1 MPTFIFALPRPARS
15 CRRTCWPCVTPI
27 ARRRCGWR
35 GRRKRRV
42 SRPSWTATSCGKPV
56 CERVGWTSRCAPST
70 TPGPGWRSR
79 NVKSNLLHFFANRK
93 YDGVVKGA
101 MAFVSSLGRDLRFAL
116 RQMRQ
121 TPIVSGIAL
130 LSLALGIGA
139 NVAIFTLVN
148 ALILKSLP
156 IHEPERLVQ
165 LQLTHPNARNHTTS
179 FTNPQWEYLRD
190 HQDIFTGVSAVGYAR
205 FNLNATGESR
215 IVPGLYVSG
224 RFLDTLG
231 LTPIIGR
238 GFTADDD
245 RRGSEPIA
253 ILSYGFWQREFGGDR
268 AVLGRTV
275 SLDGNAF
282 TIVGVMPPEFFGVRV
297 GTTFDVMVPLANEA
311 IIRGAE
317 SSLDRRS
324 SWWLSFFA
332 RLAPGQTMAHAEA
345 RLRALQP
352 QLREATMPQDWR
364 PQDQVTYLTE
374 PFTVMP
380 AATGISSLRDR
391 YSRPLYVLLGIVGL
405 VLTIACANMANLL
418 LAQSVARRRE
428 LAVRL
433 SLGANRRQLIR
444 QLLVE
449 SIILSLAG
457 AASGLVI
464 AAWGSRAMVMMLS
477 TRTNFTFIDLSM
489 DWRVFA
495 FTAAVGVATGL
506 LFGVFPAMRGTSV
519 APADA
524 LRDHARGIVSGGGRL
539 NVGHGLVA
547 LQVALSFVL
556 VFGSTLFVRTL
567 VSLTTQ
573 GMGFESERVLLATV
587 DLRKTGAAPEARLAL
602 FQRTRDA
609 VAAIPGVDAA
619 AQSFV
624 TPVSG
629 SRWNLRIRV
638 PGYDGS
644 ERDRASLFNGVT
656 PDYFRTLGTPLLT
669 GRDFSFAD
677 AAGHPDV
684 AIVNEAFAK
693 KYYAGQNPVG
703 KTFVIEGFGPDRKD
717 RQLEIVGLVADAK
730 YGSLR
735 EAPQP
740 TMYGPMA
747 QERSIASS
755 VRMAIKT
762 LGEPW
767 ASREAIL
774 NAIGGVNKEISVDFR
789 TFEEDLGAAVLQ
801 ERLIASLSAFFGGL
815 ALLLAALGL
824 YGVMS
829 YSVTRRRNEIGIRMA
844 LGAEPE
850 KVITL
855 VLRHVAL
862 ITAAGL
868 IVGVAGAVGTGRFI
882 NALLFNL
889 ATYDRTMIAVTA
901 ITLAVAAAIAGYL
914 PARRAARIDPMAAL
928 REE

>member
-1 MPTFIFALPRPARS
+1 
-15 CRRTCWPCVTPI
+15 
-27 ARRRCGWR
+27 
-35 GRRKRRV
+35 
-42 SRPSWTATSCGKPV
+42 
-56 CERVGWTSRCAPST
+56 
-70 TPGPGWRSR
+70 
-79 NVKSNLLHFFANRK
+79 
-93 YDGVVKGA
+93 
-101 MAFVSSLGRDLRFAL
+101 MAFVSSLGRDLTFAL
-116 RQMRQ
+116 RQMRR
-121 TPIVSGIAL
+121 TPVVSGVAL

-139 NVAIFTLVN
+139 NVAIFSLVN
-148 ALILKSLP
+148 ALILKALP
-156 IHEPERLVQ
+156 IHEPESIVLLGRLDGR
-165 LQLTHPNARNHTTS
+165 TPDARPSTS
-179 FTNPQWEYLRD
+179 FTNPQFEYLRD
-190 HQDIFTGVSAVGYAR
+190 TQDVFAGITAVSYAR
-205 FNLNATGESR
+205 FNLNAAGEAR
-215 IVPGLYVSG
+215 PIPGYYVDG
-224 RFLDTLG
+224 RFLDTIG
-231 LTPIIGR
+231 VMPILGR
-238 GFTADDD
+238 GFTEQDD
-245 RRGSEPIA
+245 RRGGEPIA
-253 ILSYGFWQREFGGDR
+253 ILSYGFWQREYGGDR

-282 TIVGVMPPEFFGVRV
+282 TIVGVTPQEFFGVRV
-297 GTTFDVMVPLANEA
+297 GTTFDVMIPLANEA
-311 IIRGAE
+311 IIRGIE
-317 SSLDRRS
+317 SSLDSRS
-324 SWWLSFFA
+324 SWWLSIFA
-332 RLAPGQTMAHAEA
+332 RLAPGQTMAQAES
-345 RLRALQP
+345 RVQALQP
-352 QLREATMPQDWR
+352 RLREATMPQDWR

-506 LFGVFPAMRGTSV
+506 LFGVFPAMRGASV

-567 VSLTTQ
+567 VGLTTQ
-573 GMGFESERVLLATV
+573 GMGFESDRVLIATL
-587 DLRKTGAAPEARLAL
+587 DLRRTKAEKSARLPL
-602 FQRTRDA
+602 FQQAREA
-609 VAAIPGVDAA
+609 IASVPGVAAAA
-619 AQSFV
+619 ATFV

-629 SRWNLRIRV
+629 STWQLRVTV
-638 PGYDGS
+638 PGFDAP
-644 ERDRASLFNGVT
+644 ERERSSLFNAAT
-656 PDYFRTLGTPLLT
+656 PDYFKAMRTPILA
-669 GRDFSFAD
+669 GRDFTTA
-677 AAGHPDV
+677 DV
-684 AIVNEAFAK
+684 ADRPLVVIVNEAFAR
-693 KYYAGQNPVG
+693 KYFNGETPIG
-703 KTFVIEGFGPDRKD
+703 KTVVLERFGPERKD
-717 RQLEIVGLVADAK
+717 RQFEVVGLVADAK
-730 YGSLR
+730 YRTLR
-735 EAPQP
+735 EEPQP
-740 TMYGPMA
+740 TFYAPLA
-747 QERSIASS
+747 QMDEVSTAIRFAIRTASP
-755 VRMAIKT
+755 
-762 LGEPW
+762 PW
-767 ASREAIL
+767 ASRDAIL
-774 NAIGGVNKEISVDFR
+774 HAIARVNQDFAVDFK
-789 TFEEDLGAAVLQ
+789 TLDEDLGAAVMQ

-844 LGAEPE
+844 LGAEPDN
-850 KVITL
+850 VITL

-862 ITAAGL
+862 ITGAGL
-868 IVGVAGAVGTGRFI
+868 VAGAIVAVSTGRFV
-882 NALLFNL
+882 NSLLFNL
-889 ATYDRTMIAVTA
+889 ATYDSTMIAVTA
-901 ITLAVAAAIAGYL
+901 LTLVVASGIAGYL
-914 PARRAARIDPMAAL
+914 PARRAARTDPMTAL